1 MGSLPQHIAEEGL
14 RKSLAKMSS
23 GRIPRVL
30 SSLGGGQ
37 HGPNHPAASSSTFFH
52 TSSSAQQAAQEKNKD
67 SLDLTFND
75 HSAAYKSKKTS
86 EVARAYLVMT
96 LCGIKPLVTHN
107 DKLMKL
113 GQKVLGKALFGMIM
127 KQTFCGHFVAGE
139 DQERIKPTISRMQS
153 FGVKSILD
161 YSVEVDE
168 SEKKEDK
175 KSFKKVAEVKSKPD
189 GHSQYTPLDEEEN
202 EQVNRKHKLSS
213 ARVFFYQGEKECD
226 NNMKTFLDC
235 IDATKGSTGGTGFSA
250 IKITALG
257 RPEIL
262 IRLSDCIEKT
272 RRYYTQ
278 ITGKKGMVIKG
289 KVDKSAFEEAFKA
302 RDLDD
307 NNDVQKFLD
316 QMVDDSQG
324 LIHLFDWSSL
334 IDGKGLGDTF
344 QVPNL
349 KTGKMEPLIT
359 GDDDGALT
367 SQEEEQFRNMVNR
380 LHTIFKYAKEQNVRV
395 MVDAEQSYF
404 QPAIHRLAVEMM
416 RTYNTSSAIVFN
428 TQQCYLKKA
437 LKTVTL
443 DLEQANRQGF
453 YYGAKLV
460 RGAYMEQ
467 ERARAELL
475 GYKDPIN
482 ADYDATSAMYHS
494 VLDEC
499 LRRIK
504 GLKDAGEDPQ
514 RVGIMVA
521 SHNADTVRYGVKR
534 MAELGLDP
542 QERVLCFAQLLGM
555 CDQITFPL
563 GQSGYSVYKYVPY
576 GPVNEVL
583 PYLSRRAN
591 ENGGM
596 LTKIAMEK
604 SLLKKELMR
613 RLMKGQIFYKP
624 EGVYKPVGM
633 Q

>member
-1 MGSLPQHIAEEGL
+1 
-14 RKSLAKMSS
+14 MSA
-23 GRIPRVL
+23 GQVPRVL
-30 SSLGGGQ
+30 SNIGGPYGS
-37 HGPNHPAASSSTFFH
+37 HNLAISSALLH
-52 TSSSAQQAAQEKNKD
+52 TSATTNNREK
-67 SLDLTFND
+67 LDLTFKDNE
-75 HSAAYKSKKTS
+75 AAYKSKKTS
-86 EVARAYLVMT
+86 EVVRAYVVMS
-96 LCGIKPLVTHN
+96 LCGIKPLVKHN

-113 GQKVLGKALFGMIM
+113 GQKILGKALFGLLM
-127 KQTFCGHFVAGE
+127 KQTFYGHFVAGE

-168 SEKKEDK
+168 SENKEDK
-175 KSFKKVAEVKSKPD
+175 KQFKKVAEVKKSKPEL
-189 GHSQYTPLDEEEN
+189 SQYTPLDEEEN
-202 EQVNRKHKLSS
+202 KEIDRKANLNS
-213 ARVFFYQGEKECD
+213 ARVFFYAGEKECD
-226 NNMKTFLDC
+226 ANMQTFLDC
-235 IDATKGSTGGTGFSA
+235 IDAVKGSTGGTGFSA

-262 IRLSDCIEKT
+262 IRLSDCIERT

-289 KVDKSAFEEAFKA
+289 RVDKAAFKEAFKA
-302 RDLDD
+302 RNLDS
-307 NNDVQKFLD
+307 NIEVQTFVE
-316 QMVDDSQG
+316 QMVGDSQG
-324 LIHLFDWSSL
+324 VINLFDWASL
-334 IDGKGLGDTF
+334 IDQGRALKDVLK
-344 QVPNL
+344 VPNL
-349 KTGKMEPLIT
+349 ETGKMEPLIT

-367 SQEEEQFRNMVNR
+367 AQEEEQFRNMVNR

-404 QPAIHRLAVEMM
+404 QPAIHRLTVEMM
-416 RTYNTSSAIVFN
+416 RTYNTTSAIVFN

-443 DLEQANRQGF
+443 DLEQAHRQGF

-467 ERARAELL
+467 ERARAALL

-482 ADYDATSAMYHS
+482 ADYEATSAMYHS

-504 GLKDAGEDPQ
+504 ALKDAGDDPQ
-514 RVGIMVA
+514 KVGIMVA

-534 MAELGLDP
+534 MAELELDP

-604 SLLKKELMR
+604 SLLRKELMR
-613 RLMKGQIFYKP
+613 RVMAGQIFYTPK
-624 EGVYKPVGM
+624 GSYKPVGM

>member
-1 MGSLPQHIAEEGL
+1 MSRL
-14 RKSLAKMSS
+14 RILT
-23 GRIPRVL
+23 IPSRVAP
-30 SSLGGGQ
+30 G
-37 HGPNHPAASSSTFFH
+37 SSTGLH
-52 TSSSAQQAAQEKNKD
+52 TTAVATKD
-67 SLDLTFND
+67 KLDLSFND
-75 HSAAYKSKKTS
+75 HEAAYRSKKTS
-86 EVARAYLVMT
+86 EVARAYAVLT
-96 LCGIKPLVTHN
+96 LCGIKPLVAHN
-107 DKLMKL
+107 ATLMKL
-113 GQKVLGKALFGMIM
+113 GQKILGKTLFGLMM
-127 KQTFCGHFVAGE
+127 KQSFYGHFVAGE
-139 DQERIKPTISRMQS
+139 DQEGIKPVIGRMHS

-168 SEKKEDK
+168 SEKKKEEK
-175 KSFKKVAEVKSKPD
+175 KSFNMKKASEAKDDATKI
-189 GHSQYTPLDEEEN
+189 SQYVPLDEDE
-202 EQVNRKHKLSS
+202 HKEIDRTHNLNS
-213 ARVFFYQGEKECD
+213 ARTFFYQGEAECD
-226 NNMKTFLDC
+226 ANMKVFIDC
-235 IDATKGSTGGTGFSA
+235 IDAVKGSTGGTGFAA

-262 IRLSDCIEKT
+262 IRLSECIEKT

-289 KVDKSAFEEAFKA
+289 KVDKSAFKDAFKA
-302 RDLDD
+302 KNLDD
-307 NNDVQKFLD
+307 NADVQAFLD
-316 QMVDDSQG
+316 QMVGDNQG
-324 LIHLFDWSSL
+324 LIHLFDWSGL
-334 IDGKGLGDTF
+334 IDKKKGLGETF

-349 KTGKMEPLIT
+349 ETGKMEKLIT
-359 GDDDGALT
+359 GDDAGALT
-367 SQEEEQFRNMVNR
+367 ANEEEQFRNMVIR
-380 LHTIFKYAKEQNVRV
+380 LHTIFKYAKNQNVRV

-416 RTYNTSSAIVFN
+416 RSYNTESAIVFN

-443 DLEQANRQGF
+443 DLEQAKRQNF

-467 ERARAELL
+467 ERARAKLL

-482 ADYDATSAMYHS
+482 ADYEATSAMYHS

-499 LRRIK
+499 LTRIK
-504 GLKDAGEDPQ
+504 ALKDAGDDPQ
-514 RVGIMVA
+514 KIGIMVA

-534 MAELGLDP
+534 MSELELDP

-563 GQSGYSVYKYVPY
+563 GQAGYSVYKYVPY

-596 LTKIAMEK
+596 LGKVALEK
-604 SLLKKELMR
+604 NMLGKELFR
-613 RLMKGQIFYKP
+613 RISKGQLFYKP
-624 EGVYKPVGM
+624 KGQYKPIGFN
-633 Q
+633 

>member
-1 MGSLPQHIAEEGL
+1 MSRVLPSLQQRVATT
-14 RKSLAKMSS
+14 SS
-23 GRIPRVL
+23 GL
-30 SSLGGGQ
+30 
-37 HGPNHPAASSSTFFH
+37 H
-52 TSSSAQQAAQEKNKD
+52 TSAVAGKD
-67 SLDLTFND
+67 KLDMTFND
-75 HSAAYKSKKTS
+75 HEAAYRSKKTS
-86 EVARAYLVMT
+86 EVVRAYAVLT
-96 LCGIKPLVTHN
+96 LCGVKPLVTHN
-107 DKLMKL
+107 ATLMKL
-113 GQKVLGKALFGMIM
+113 GQKILGKTLFGHLM
-127 KQTFCGHFVAGE
+127 KQSFYGHFVAGE
-139 DQERIKPTISRMQS
+139 DQEGIKPVISRMHS

-168 SEKKEDK
+168 SEGKKEEK
-175 KSFKKVAEVKSKPD
+175 KSFNTKKASEAKADPNKI
-189 GHSQYTPLDEEEN
+189 SQYVPLDEEE
-202 EQVNRKHKLSS
+202 HKEIDRTSNLNS
-213 ARVFFYQGEKECD
+213 ARTFFYQGEAECD
-226 NNMKTFLDC
+226 ANAKVFIQC
-235 IDATKGSTGGTGFSA
+235 IDAVKGSTGGTGFAA

-262 IRLSDCIEKT
+262 IRLSECIERT

-289 KVDKSAFEEAFKA
+289 KVDKSAFQEAFKA
-302 RDLDD
+302 RNMDE
-307 NNDVQKFLD
+307 NTDVQNFLE
-316 QMVDDSQG
+316 QMVGDDQG
-324 LIHLFDWSSL
+324 LIHLFDWSGL
-334 IDGKGLGDTF
+334 INTKKGLGDTF

-349 KTGKMEPLIT
+349 DTGKMEKLIT
-359 GDDDGALT
+359 GDDAGALT
-367 SQEEEQFRNMVNR
+367 ALEEEQFRNMVNR
-380 LHTIFKYAKEQNVRV
+380 LHEIFKYAKEQNVRV

-416 RTYNTSSAIVFN
+416 RTYNTESAIVFN

-443 DLEQANRQGF
+443 DLEQAKRQNF

-467 ERARAELL
+467 ERARAKLL

-482 ADYDATSAMYHS
+482 ADYEATSAMYHS

-499 LRRIK
+499 LTRIK
-504 GLKDAGEDPQ
+504 ALKDAGDDPQ
-514 RVGIMVA
+514 KVGIMVA
-521 SHNADTVRYGVKR
+521 SHNADTVRYGVNR

-563 GQSGYSVYKYVPY
+563 GQAGYSVYKYVPY

-596 LTKIAMEK
+596 LGKVAEEK
-604 SLLKKELMR
+604 RLLGKELFK
-613 RLMKGQIFYKP
+613 RLTSGKIFYKP
-624 EGVYKPVGM
+624 QGNYKPVGFN
-633 Q
+633 

>member
-1 MGSLPQHIAEEGL
+1 MSTLSLP
-14 RKSLAKMSS
+14 
-23 GRIPRVL
+23 RVI
-30 SSLGGGQ
+30 SSLGPPLVP
-37 HGPNHPAASSSTFFH
+37 HHLATHYCVLFH
-52 TSSSAQQAAQEKNKD
+52 TSSRREDGRD

-75 HSAAYKSKKTS
+75 HKAAYKSKKTS
-86 EVARAYLVMT
+86 EVARAYLVMS
-96 LCGIKPLVTHN
+96 LCGIKPLVQHN

-113 GQKVLGKALFGMIM
+113 GQKVLGKTLFAMIM
-127 KQTFCGHFVAGE
+127 KQTFYGHFVAGE
-139 DQERIKPTISRMQS
+139 DQERIKPIIGRMQS

-175 KSFKKVAEVKSKPD
+175 KSFKKVGEVKAKPE
-189 GHSQYTPLDEEEN
+189 SEQTQYVPIDEEEN
-202 EQVNRKHKLSS
+202 QEVNRKHKLNA

-226 NNMKTFLDC
+226 DNMEIFLQC
-235 IDATKGSTGGTGFSA
+235 IDAVKGSTGGTGFSA

-262 IRLSDCIEKT
+262 IRLSDCIERT
-272 RRYYTQ
+272 RRYYTR
-278 ITGKKGMVIKG
+278 ITGKTGMVIKG
-289 KVDKSAFEEAFKA
+289 KVDKSAFKDAFKA
-302 RDLDD
+302 KNLDS
-307 NNDVQKFLD
+307 NTDVQKFLD

-334 IDGKGLGDTF
+334 IDSGKGLKDTF
-344 QVPNL
+344 QVPNPE
-349 KTGKMEPLIT
+349 TGKMEPLIT

-367 SQEEEQFRNMVNR
+367 ALEEEQFRNMVNR
-380 LHTIFKYAKEQNVRV
+380 LHTIFKYARDQNVRV

-443 DLEQANRQGF
+443 DLEQAKRQGF

-467 ERARAELL
+467 ERARAALL

-482 ADYDATSAMYHS
+482 PTYEATSAMYHS

-499 LRRIK
+499 LTRIK
-504 GLKDAGEDPQ
+504 AFKDAGDDPQ
-514 RVGIMVA
+514 KIGIMVA
-521 SHNADTVRYGVKR
+521 SHNADTVRYGVKK
-534 MAELGLDP
+534 MAELELDP

-596 LTKIAMEK
+596 LTKVAMEK
-604 SLLKKELMR
+604 SLLRRELLR
-613 RLMKGQIFYKP
+613 RLVSGQIFYKP
-624 EGVYKPVGM
+624 QGVYKPVGFD
-633 Q
+633 

>member
-1 MGSLPQHIAEEGL
+1 
-14 RKSLAKMSS
+14 
-23 GRIPRVL
+23 
-30 SSLGGGQ
+30 
-37 HGPNHPAASSSTFFH
+37 
-52 TSSSAQQAAQEKNKD
+52 
-67 SLDLTFND
+67 LD
-75 HSAAYKSKKTS
+75 HRSAYKSKKTS
-86 EVARAYLVMT
+86 EVARAYLVLS
-96 LCGIKPLVTHN
+96 LCGIKPLVKHN

-113 GQKVLGKALFGMIM
+113 GQKVLGKALFGLLM
-127 KQTFCGHFVAGE
+127 KQTFYGHFVAGE
-139 DQERIKPTISRMQS
+139 DQERIKPIIGRMQS

-168 SEKKEDK
+168 SESKEDK
-175 KSFKKVAEVKSKPD
+175 KQFKKVSEVKESD
-189 GHSQYTPLDEEEN
+189 TLNQYTPLDEDEN
-202 EQVNRKHKLSS
+202 KEIDRKANLNS
-213 ARVFFYQGEKECD
+213 ARTFFYAGEKECD
-226 NNMKTFLDC
+226 ANMKVFLDC
-235 IDATKGSTGGTGFSA
+235 IDAVKGSTGGTGFSA

-289 KVDKSAFEEAFKA
+289 KVDKSAFKDAFKA
-302 RDLDD
+302 RDLDSKT
-307 NNDVQKFLD
+307 DVQQFLD
-316 QMVDDSQG
+316 QMVGDSQG
-324 LIHLFDWSSL
+324 IIHLFDWSSL
-334 IDGKGLGDTF
+334 IDQGKDLKDVF
-344 QVPNL
+344 KVPNL
-349 KTGKMEPLIT
+349 ETGLMEPLIT
-359 GDDDGALT
+359 GDDNGALT
-367 SQEEEQFRNMVNR
+367 ALEEEQFKNMVNR

-416 RTYNTSSAIVFN
+416 RTYNKDKAIVFN

-443 DLEQANRQGF
+443 DLEQAQRQGF

-467 ERARAELL
+467 ERARAKLL

-482 ADYDATSAMYHS
+482 PDYEATSAMYHS

-504 GLKDAGEDPQ
+504 ALKDAGDDPQ
-514 RVGIMVA
+514 KVGIMVA
-521 SHNADTVRYGVKR
+521 SHNADTVRYGVRR
-534 MAELGLDP
+534 MEELDLDP

-596 LTKIAMEK
+596 LTKVALER

-613 RLMKGQIFYKP
+613 RLLKGQIFYKP
-624 EGVYKPVGM
+624 QGVYKPVGM
-633 Q
+633 D

>member
-1 MGSLPQHIAEEGL
+1 MTT
-14 RKSLAKMSS
+14 R
-23 GRIPRVL
+23 RIPRVL
-30 SSLGGGQ
+30 SSIGGGA
-37 HGPNHPAASSSTFFH
+37 HGPNSPAISSSALFH
-52 TSSSAQQAAQEKNKD
+52 TSTCDQKD
-67 SLDLTFND
+67 DLDLTFND
-75 HSAAYKSKKTS
+75 HTAAYKSKKTS
-86 EVARAYLVMT
+86 EVARAYLVMS
-96 LCGIKPLVTHN
+96 LCGIKPLVQHN

-127 KQTFCGHFVAGE
+127 KQTFYGHFVAGE
-139 DQERIKPTISRMQS
+139 DQERIKPTINRMQQ

-175 KSFKKVAEVKSKPD
+175 TAFKKASEVKKSDK
-189 GHSQYTPLDEEEN
+189 HSQYTPLDEAEN
-202 EQVNRKHKLSS
+202 QEVNRTHKLDS

-226 NNMKTFLDC
+226 DNMQTFINC
-235 IDATKGSTGGTGFSA
+235 IDAVKGSTGGTGFSA

-262 IRLSDCIEKT
+262 IRLSDCLEKT

-289 KVDKSAFEEAFKA
+289 KVDKSAFQDAFKA
-302 RDLDD
+302 RNLED
-307 NNDVQKFLD
+307 NDDVQKFLD
-316 QMVDDSQG
+316 QMVGDSQG
-324 LIHLFDWSSL
+324 IIHLFDWSSL
-334 IDGKGLGDTF
+334 IDQGKSLRDVLK
-344 QVPNL
+344 VPNL
-349 KTGKMEPLIT
+349 ETGKMEPLIT
-359 GDDDGALT
+359 GDDGGALT
-367 SQEEEQFRNMVNR
+367 AQEEEQFRNMVNR

-443 DLEQANRQGF
+443 DLQQANRQGF

-467 ERARAELL
+467 ERARATLL

-482 ADYDATSAMYHS
+482 ADYEATSAMYHS

-499 LRRIK
+499 LTRIK
-504 GLKDAGEDPQ
+504 ALKDAGDDPQ
-514 RVGIMVA
+514 KVGIMVA

-534 MAELGLDP
+534 MEELDLDP

-596 LTKIAMEK
+596 LTKISMEK
-604 SLLKKELMR
+604 NLLRRELMR
-613 RLMKGQIFYKP
+613 RIVSGQIFYKP
-624 EGVYKPVGM
+624 QGVYKPVGM
-633 Q
+633 E

>member
-1 MGSLPQHIAEEGL
+1 
-14 RKSLAKMSS
+14 MSA
-23 GRIPRVL
+23 GRVPRVL
-30 SSLGGGQ
+30 SSIGGPYSPTNSLVTSG
-37 HGPNHPAASSSTFFH
+37 SLFST
-52 TSSSAQQAAQEKNKD
+52 SATHNKEK
-67 SLDLTFND
+67 LDLTFLDNE
-75 HSAAYKSKKTS
+75 AAYKSKKNS
-86 EVARAYLVMT
+86 EVMRAYLVMS
-96 LCGIKPLVTHN
+96 LCGIKPLVKHN

-113 GQKVLGKALFGMIM
+113 GQKILGKTLFGLLM
-127 KQTFCGHFVAGE
+127 KQTFYGHFVAGE
-139 DQERIKPTISRMQS
+139 DQEDIKPTISRMHS

-168 SEKKEDK
+168 SESKEDK
-175 KSFKKVAEVKSKPD
+175 KQFKKAAEVKSNPEP
-189 GHSQYTPLDEEEN
+189 STLAQYTPLDEEEN
-202 EQVNRKHKLSS
+202 KEIDRKANLNQ
-213 ARVFFYQGEKECD
+213 ARVFFYAGEKECD
-226 NNMKTFLDC
+226 ANMQVFLDC
-235 IDATKGSTGGTGFSA
+235 IDAVKGSTGGTGFSA

-289 KVDKSAFEEAFKA
+289 RVDKAAFKEAFKT
-302 RDLDD
+302 RNLDS
-307 NNDVQKFLD
+307 NIDVQTFLD
-316 QMVDDSQG
+316 QMVGDSQG
-324 LIHLFDWSSL
+324 VINLFDWSSL
-334 IDGKGLGDTF
+334 IDQGKDLKYVLR
-344 QVPNL
+344 VPNL
-349 KTGKMEPLIT
+349 ETGTMEPLIT

-367 SQEEEQFRNMVNR
+367 AQEEEQFRNMVNR

-404 QPAIHRLAVEMM
+404 QPAIHRLTVEMM
-416 RTYNTSSAIVFN
+416 RTYNTTSAIVFN

-443 DLEQANRQGF
+443 DLEQAHRQGF

-467 ERARAELL
+467 ERARAALL

-482 ADYDATSAMYHS
+482 PDYEATSAMYHS

-504 GLKDAGEDPQ
+504 ALKDAGDDPQ
-514 RVGIMVA
+514 KVGIMVA

-534 MAELGLDP
+534 MAELELDP

-604 SLLKKELMR
+604 SLLRKELVR
-613 RLMKGQIFYKP
+613 RLFAGQLFYKP
-624 EGVYKPVGM
+624 EGSYKPVGM

>member
-1 MGSLPQHIAEEGL
+1 
-14 RKSLAKMSS
+14 MSS
-23 GRIPRVL
+23 CSRVPRVL
-30 SSLGGGQ
+30 SGISCSPLVPNNVLGS
-37 HGPNHPAASSSTFFH
+37 AAVLNSSSLLH
-52 TSSSAQQAAQEKNKD
+52 TSSFRSDKD
-67 SLDLTFND
+67 DLDLTFLD
-75 HSAAYKSKKTS
+75 HRSAYKSKKTS
-86 EVARAYLVMT
+86 EVARAYLVLS
-96 LCGIKPLVTHN
+96 LCGIKPLVKHN

-113 GQKVLGKALFGMIM
+113 GQKVLGKALFGLLM
-127 KQTFCGHFVAGE
+127 KQTFYGHFVAGE
-139 DQERIKPTISRMQS
+139 DQERIKPIIGRMQS

-168 SEKKEDK
+168 SESKEDK
-175 KSFKKVAEVKSKPD
+175 KQFKKVSEVKESD
-189 GHSQYTPLDEEEN
+189 TLNQYTPLDEDEN
-202 EQVNRKHKLSS
+202 KEIDRKANLNS
-213 ARVFFYQGEKECD
+213 ARTFFYAGEKECD
-226 NNMKTFLDC
+226 ANMKVFLDC
-235 IDATKGSTGGTGFSA
+235 IDAVKGSTGGTGFSA

-289 KVDKSAFEEAFKA
+289 KVDKSAFKDAFKA
-302 RDLDD
+302 RDLDSKT
-307 NNDVQKFLD
+307 DVQQFLD
-316 QMVDDSQG
+316 QMVGDSQG
-324 LIHLFDWSSL
+324 IIHLFDWSSL
-334 IDGKGLGDTF
+334 IDQGKDLKDVF
-344 QVPNL
+344 KVPNL
-349 KTGKMEPLIT
+349 ETGLMEPLIT
-359 GDDDGALT
+359 GDDNGALT
-367 SQEEEQFRNMVNR
+367 ALEEEQFKNMVNR

-416 RTYNTSSAIVFN
+416 RTYNKDKAIVFN

-443 DLEQANRQGF
+443 DLEQAQRQGF

-467 ERARAELL
+467 ERARAKLL

-482 ADYDATSAMYHS
+482 PDYEATSAMYHS

-504 GLKDAGEDPQ
+504 ALKDAGDDPQ
-514 RVGIMVA
+514 KVGIMVA
-521 SHNADTVRYGVKR
+521 SHNADTVRYGVRR
-534 MAELGLDP
+534 MEELDLDP

-596 LTKIAMEK
+596 LTKVALER

-613 RLMKGQIFYKP
+613 RLLKGQIFYKP
-624 EGVYKPVGM
+624 QGVYKPVGM
-633 Q
+633 D

>member
-1 MGSLPQHIAEEGL
+1 MSRL
-14 RKSLAKMSS
+14 RILT
-23 GRIPRVL
+23 IPSRVAP
-30 SSLGGGQ
+30 G
-37 HGPNHPAASSSTFFH
+37 SSTGLH
-52 TSSSAQQAAQEKNKD
+52 TTAVATKD
-67 SLDLTFND
+67 KLDLSFND
-75 HSAAYKSKKTS
+75 HEAAYRSKKTS
-86 EVARAYLVMT
+86 EVARAYAVLT
-96 LCGIKPLVTHN
+96 LCGIKPLVAHN
-107 DKLMKL
+107 ATLMKL
-113 GQKVLGKALFGMIM
+113 GQKILGKTLFGLMM
-127 KQTFCGHFVAGE
+127 KQSFYGHFVAGE
-139 DQERIKPTISRMQS
+139 DQEGIKPVIGRMHS

-168 SEKKEDK
+168 SEKKKEEK
-175 KSFKKVAEVKSKPD
+175 KSFNMKKASEAKDDATKI
-189 GHSQYTPLDEEEN
+189 SQYVPLDEDE
-202 EQVNRKHKLSS
+202 HKEIDRTHNLNS
-213 ARVFFYQGEKECD
+213 ARTFFYQGEAECD
-226 NNMKTFLDC
+226 ANMKVFIDC
-235 IDATKGSTGGTGFSA
+235 IDAVKGSTGGTGFAA

-262 IRLSDCIEKT
+262 IRLSECIEKT

-289 KVDKSAFEEAFKA
+289 KVDKSAFKDAFKA
-302 RDLDD
+302 KNLDD
-307 NNDVQKFLD
+307 NADVQAFLD
-316 QMVDDSQG
+316 QMVGDNQG
-324 LIHLFDWSSL
+324 LIHLFDWSGL
-334 IDGKGLGDTF
+334 IDKKKGLGETF

-349 KTGKMEPLIT
+349 ETGKMEKLIT
-359 GDDDGALT
+359 GDDAGALT
-367 SQEEEQFRNMVNR
+367 ANEEEQFRNMVNR
-380 LHTIFKYAKEQNVRV
+380 LHTIFKYAKNQNVRV

-416 RTYNTSSAIVFN
+416 RTYNTESAIVFN

-443 DLEQANRQGF
+443 DLEQAKRQNF

-467 ERARAELL
+467 ERARAKLL

-482 ADYDATSAMYHS
+482 ADYEATSAMYHS

-499 LRRIK
+499 LTRIK
-504 GLKDAGEDPQ
+504 ALKDAGDDPQ
-514 RVGIMVA
+514 KIGIMVA

-534 MAELGLDP
+534 MSELELDP

-563 GQSGYSVYKYVPY
+563 GQAGYSVYKYVPY

-596 LTKIAMEK
+596 LGKVALEK
-604 SLLKKELMR
+604 NMLGKELFR
-613 RLMKGQIFYKP
+613 RISKGQLFYKP
-624 EGVYKPVGM
+624 KGQYKPIGFN
-633 Q
+633 

>member
-1 MGSLPQHIAEEGL
+1 
-14 RKSLAKMSS
+14 
-23 GRIPRVL
+23 
-30 SSLGGGQ
+30 
-37 HGPNHPAASSSTFFH
+37 
-52 TSSSAQQAAQEKNKD
+52 
-67 SLDLTFND
+67 LTFLDNE
-75 HSAAYKSKKTS
+75 AAYKSKKTS
-86 EVARAYLVMT
+86 EVMRAYLVMS
-96 LCGIKPLVTHN
+96 LCGIKPLVDHN
-107 DKLMKL
+107 AKLMKL
-113 GQKVLGKALFGMIM
+113 GQMVLGKTIFGMLM
-127 KQTFCGHFVAGE
+127 KQTFYGHFVAGE

-175 KSFKKVAEVKSKPD
+175 KQFKKAADVKEAPEK
-189 GHSQYTPLDEEEN
+189 HTQYTPLDEEEN
-202 EQVNRKHKLSS
+202 KEIDRKHNLNS
-213 ARVFFYQGEKECD
+213 ARVFFYAGEKECD
-226 NNMKTFLDC
+226 ANMQTFLDC
-235 IDATKGSTGGTGFSA
+235 IDAVKGSTGGTGFSA

-262 IRLSDCIEKT
+262 IRLSDCLEKT
-272 RRYYTQ
+272 RRYYQQ

-289 KVDKSAFEEAFKA
+289 KVDKAAFKEAFKA
-302 RDLDD
+302 RNLDS
-307 NNDVQKFLD
+307 NIEVQTFVD
-316 QMVDDSQG
+316 QMVGDDQG
-324 LIHLFDWSSL
+324 VIHLFDWSSL
-334 IDGKGLGDTF
+334 IDEGKSLKDVLK
-344 QVPNL
+344 VPNL
-349 KTGKMEPLIT
+349 ETGKMEPLIT

-367 SQEEEQFRNMVNR
+367 AQEEEQFRNMVNR

>member
-1 MGSLPQHIAEEGL
+1 
-14 RKSLAKMSS
+14 MSA
-23 GRIPRVL
+23 GRVPRVL
-30 SSLGGGQ
+30 SSIGSPYG
-37 HGPNHPAASSSTFFH
+37 ASNIQTSSAFFH
-52 TSSSAQQAAQEKNKD
+52 TSSAQNKEK
-67 SLDLTFND
+67 LDLTFLDNE
-75 HSAAYKSKKTS
+75 AAYKSKKNS
-86 EVARAYLVMT
+86 EVLRAYVVMS
-96 LCGIKPLVTHN
+96 LCGIKPLVKHN

-113 GQKVLGKALFGMIM
+113 GQKILGKTLFGLLM
-127 KQTFCGHFVAGE
+127 KQSFYGHFVAGE
-139 DQERIKPTISRMQS
+139 DQEDIKPTISRMHS

-168 SEKKEDK
+168 SESKEDK
-175 KSFKKVAEVKSKPD
+175 KQFKKVAEVKSNPESVQ
-189 GHSQYTPLDEEEN
+189 GTLQYTPLDEQEN
-202 EQVNRKHKLSS
+202 KEIDRKANLSQ
-213 ARVFFYQGEKECD
+213 ARVFYYAGEKECD
-226 NNMKTFLDC
+226 ANMKVFLDC
-235 IDATKGSTGGTGFSA
+235 IDAVKGSTGGTGFSA

-262 IRLSDCIEKT
+262 IRLSDCIERT

-289 KVDKSAFEEAFKA
+289 RVDKAAFKEAFKT
-302 RDLDD
+302 RNLDS
-307 NNDVQKFLD
+307 NIDVQTFLD
-316 QMVDDSQG
+316 QMVGDSQG
-324 LIHLFDWSSL
+324 VINLFDWSSL
-334 IDGKGLGDTF
+334 IDAGKDLKYVLR
-344 QVPNL
+344 VPNL
-349 KTGKMEPLIT
+349 ETGKMEPLIT

-367 SQEEEQFRNMVNR
+367 AQEEEQFRNMVNR

-404 QPAIHRLAVEMM
+404 QPAIHRLTVEMM
-416 RTYNTSSAIVFN
+416 RTYNTTSAIVFN

-443 DLEQANRQGF
+443 DLEQAHRQGF

-467 ERARAELL
+467 ERARAALL

-482 ADYDATSAMYHS
+482 PDYEATSAMYHS

-504 GLKDAGEDPQ
+504 ALKDAGDDPQ
-514 RVGIMVA
+514 KVGIMVA

-534 MAELGLDP
+534 MAELELDP

-604 SLLKKELMR
+604 SLLRKELLR
-613 RLMKGQIFYKP
+613 RLLAGQIFYKP
-624 EGVYKPVGM
+624 QGDYKPVGM

>member
-1 MGSLPQHIAEEGL
+1 MSRL
-14 RKSLAKMSS
+14 RILT
-23 GRIPRVL
+23 IPSRVAP
-30 SSLGGGQ
+30 G
-37 HGPNHPAASSSTFFH
+37 SSTGLH
-52 TSSSAQQAAQEKNKD
+52 TTAVATKD
-67 SLDLTFND
+67 KLDLSFND
-75 HSAAYKSKKTS
+75 HEAAYRSKKTS
-86 EVARAYLVMT
+86 EVARAYAVLT
-96 LCGIKPLVTHN
+96 LCGIKPLVAHN
-107 DKLMKL
+107 ATLMKL
-113 GQKVLGKALFGMIM
+113 GQKILGKTLFGLMM
-127 KQTFCGHFVAGE
+127 KQSFYGHFVAGE
-139 DQERIKPTISRMQS
+139 DQEGIKPVIGRMHS

-168 SEKKEDK
+168 SEKKKEEK
-175 KSFKKVAEVKSKPD
+175 KTFNMKKASEAKDDATKI
-189 GHSQYTPLDEEEN
+189 SQYVPLDEDE
-202 EQVNRKHKLSS
+202 HKEIDRTHNLNS
-213 ARVFFYQGEKECD
+213 ARTFFYQGEAECD
-226 NNMKTFLDC
+226 ANMKVFIDC
-235 IDATKGSTGGTGFSA
+235 IDAVKGSTGGTGFAA

-262 IRLSDCIEKT
+262 IRLSECIEKT

-289 KVDKSAFEEAFKA
+289 KVDKSAFKDAFKA
-302 RDLDD
+302 KNLDD
-307 NNDVQKFLD
+307 NADVQAFLD
-316 QMVDDSQG
+316 QMVGDNQG
-324 LIHLFDWSSL
+324 LIHLFDWSGL
-334 IDGKGLGDTF
+334 IDKKKGLGETF

-349 KTGKMEPLIT
+349 ETGKMEKLIT
-359 GDDDGALT
+359 GDDAGALT
-367 SQEEEQFRNMVNR
+367 ANEEEQFRNMVNR
-380 LHTIFKYAKEQNVRV
+380 LHTIFKYAKNQNVRV

-416 RTYNTSSAIVFN
+416 RSYNTESAIVFN

-443 DLEQANRQGF
+443 DLEQAKRQNF

-467 ERARAELL
+467 ERARAKLL

-482 ADYDATSAMYHS
+482 ADYEATSAMYHS

-499 LRRIK
+499 LTRIK
-504 GLKDAGEDPQ
+504 ALKDAGDDPQ
-514 RVGIMVA
+514 KIGIMVA

-534 MAELGLDP
+534 MSELELDP

-563 GQSGYSVYKYVPY
+563 GQAGYSVYKYVPY

-596 LTKIAMEK
+596 LGKVALEK
-604 SLLKKELMR
+604 NMLGKELFR
-613 RLMKGQIFYKP
+613 RISKGQLFYKP
-624 EGVYKPVGM
+624 KGQYKPIGFN
-633 Q
+633 